1 MPSSISWSSPTQPLP
16 TEVNPRVAFERL
28 FGDVGSTESKARVA
42 RLRRDRS
49 ILDSVTQA
57 AAEFG
62 IPEVHTSLARLLE
75 SRELALVRIEE
86 TEGWIQAVAQ
96 SWLVLQLTGSP
107 LKLGLISTLQF
118 APVLLFSI
126 IAGAAADRL
135 HKRRVLIASQ
145 TTYLCQA
152 VLLAVLVWTGTVQ
165 YWHVCALALVLELHE

>member
-1 MPSSISWSSPTQPLP
+1 MRAFPPGLRALNHPEYRRLYLTQL
-16 TEVNPRVAFERL
+16 VAQ
-28 FGDVGSTESKARVA
+28 VG
-42 RLRRDRS
+42 
-49 ILDSVTQA
+49 
-57 AAEFG
+57 
-62 IPEVHTSLARLLE
+62 
-75 SRELALVRIEE
+75 
-86 TEGWIQAVAQ
+86 GWIQAVAQ

-152 VLLAVLVWTGTVQ
+152 VLLAVLVWTGAVQ
-165 YWHVCALALVLELHE
+165 YWHVCALALVLGFVNAVDQPVRQSFVVELVGREDVGNAVALNSASFNAARHHKRR